1 MRTTVLAFLFL
12 LAASLASQTPQAEK
26 QLGTQTAVL
35 LNRLDDIVEH
45 KADYHDNYDRQIDK
59 LKAQLVRSQ
68 GVMHVNLYKEI
79 YELYSHYQ
87 TDSAQTYLER
97 LAKLP
102 ETKENPELQA
112 YVLIGRAEI
121 YAVAGL
127 YAQAVESLRAVN
139 LKVVKEN
146 GDDLAL
152 FYYRTARTLYG
163 WMTDYTPMP
172 EPHRLY
178 AERTRLYRDT
188 LLTLSQPKEERDI
201 VVADQATAMGN
212 PQRAVNVLLPYA
224 KKLKLETPDPY
235 LCFTLY
241 QAYTALGRKEK
252 SLYYLVLT
260 AIADLQS
267 ATTEYQAL
275 PILAQRMYDTGDVA
289 RAYNYLICSMED
301 ASYCRAMLR
310 TVEAQK
316 IFPIINKQYKQI
328 EKERNRNKRFL
339 TITLVALLVA
349 LATAVFY
356 LRRQIKKLHTSRR
369 LLAESNEQQLD
380 ANDRLQ
386 HTLAQLRQA
395 NAAQQQANAAL
406 QLTDKMKEEYI
417 ARYLNRCRDYID
429 SMLERQH
436 LLNRL
441 YKERRMEEL
450 SGELKSNTF
459 IKEEQDRFYA
469 DFDAAFLTLFP
480 DFIAKFNAL
489 LRPDEHILP
498 KRDGALNTELRIF
511 ALIRLGITDTQR
523 IAHFLNYSVATVYN
537 YRSKIRNKAVGNP
550 ADFETAVGQIGSNS

>member
-1 MRTTVLAFLFL
+1 MRRTVLSLLLL
-12 LAASLASQTPQAEK
+12 LATSLAAQTPQTGEQSRA
-26 QLGTQTAVL
+26 QLQSL
-35 LNRLDDIVEH
+35 LERLDDIVEH
-45 KADYHDNYDRQIDK
+45 KADYHANYNEQIDK
-59 LKAQLVRSQ
+59 LKAQAARSQ
-68 GVMHVNLYKEI
+68 GIVRINLYKEI

-102 ETKENPELQA
+102 ETKDTPSLQA
-112 YVLIGRAEI
+112 YVLIGRSEI

-127 YAQAVESLRAVN
+127 YAQAVESLQAVN
-139 LKVVKEN
+139 LKVVGEED
-146 GDDLAL
+146 GDLAL

-163 WMTDYTPMP
+163 WMTDYTAMP

-178 AERTRLYRDT
+178 AEQTRLYRDT

-201 VVADQATAMGN
+201 VVADQATATGN
-212 PQRAVNVLLPYA
+212 PQRAISILLPYA
-224 KKLKLETPDPY
+224 EKMSVETPDPY

-241 QAYTALGRKEK
+241 QAYTALGRKDE
-252 SLYYLVLT
+252 SLYHLVLT
-260 AIADLQS
+260 AIADLQR

-275 PILAQRMYDTGDVA
+275 PILAQRMYDLGDMS

-310 TVEAQK
+310 TVEVQK
-316 IFPIINKQYKQI
+316 IFPIINKQYKQD
-328 EKERNRNKRFL
+328 EQDRNRNKRLL
-339 TITLVALLVA
+339 TVALVVA
-349 LATAVFY
+349 LAALVTAVFY

-369 LLAESNEQQLD
+369 LLAESNEQQRE
-380 ANDRLQ
+380 ANDKLQ
-386 HTLAQLRQA
+386 QTLAQLQDA

-417 ARYLNRCRDYID
+417 ARYLNRCRDYLD

-436 LLNRL
+436 FLNRL
-441 YKERRMEEL
+441 YKERRMDEL
-450 SGELKSNTF
+450 SAELKSSTS

-489 LRPDEHILP
+489 LRPEEHFAP
-498 KRDGALNTELRIF
+498 KHDGALNTELRIF

-550 ADFETAVGQIGSNS
+550 ADFEAAVGQIGSNS